1 MKSISHPSE
10 SESRAFE
17 ADACQRQAIEHVHGP
32 MLVIAGAGTGKTTVL
47 TKRIARLVREGH
59 ARPDEILAVTYT
71 KNAAQEMRQR
81 VEEEL
86 RGTDLSGLRIATF
99 HEYCNELLREN
110 GREFGVVDDQDLWIY
125 LRRRLRELNL
135 KYFVRAA
142 SVSKFLEDLLQF
154 MRHCHD
160 ELVTPEKYQE
170 YVQRLERGELA
181 IPRVTRSKDDISD
194 DEVLQRCRE
203 ISHVFSTVERMLRE
217 DRLGT
222 FGHMITQAYELL
234 QQNEPLRSRSRFIL
248 VDEFQDVNFAQ
259 VKFLQRLAGE
269 ERNVFAVGDPDQAIY
284 RFRGASSEAFV
295 LFQRHFPP
303 SAW

>member
-1 MKSISHPSE
+1 
-10 SESRAFE
+10 
-17 ADACQRQAIEHVHGP
+17 

-181 IPRVTRSKDDISD
+181 NSARD
-194 DEVLQRCRE
+194 Q
-203 ISHVFSTVERMLRE
+203 VERRYF
-217 DRLGT
+217 RR
-222 FGHMITQAYELL
+222 
-234 QQNEPLRSRSRFIL
+234 RSAAALPRN
-248 VDEFQDVNFAQ
+248 FQ
-259 VKFLQRLAGE
+259 R
-269 ERNVFAVGDPDQAIY
+269 VFH
-284 RFRGASSEAFV
+284 RGADVTGRQPGNLRPHDHARLPAVAAE
-295 LFQRHFPP
+295 
-303 SAW
+303 